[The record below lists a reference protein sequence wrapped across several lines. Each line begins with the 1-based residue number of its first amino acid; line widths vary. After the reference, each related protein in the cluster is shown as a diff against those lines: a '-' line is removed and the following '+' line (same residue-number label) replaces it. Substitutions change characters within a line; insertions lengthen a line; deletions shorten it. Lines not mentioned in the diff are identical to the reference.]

1 MVVAR
6 SAATA
11 AASLVVPQRSDEQL
25 WGGGAVCHVCVG
37 GHPWP
42 SSGSGRVGVANHGL
56 HCQHGLYLEAD
67 RDYVGFTYLRAP
79 SHPGGAAGQAVEVEV
94 TLEDSVTGR
103 VLARQ
108 TLAVPSGQ
116 PWHQLELSLHTA
128 GGGSVCGGVRRP
140 DPQSGT
146 QWLSQCS
153 GALVIAVRTA
163 STILDVDLTYLSPAA
178 WGLLPGAWGVALQ
191 DPSSPIRTHTHTA
204 AQFGDAHSGAL
215 CSVRVCD
222 AAPHAGTLGLP
233 ARRDVAEMFRSQH
246 LKTLRMGGS
255 MCNHGPYRWKD
266 FRGPRDQ
273 RTPYH
278 GDWYRQVCV
287 VRLCGCLSHARTLT
301 ADSPCLVSLCVL
313 ADPDPPCVPRGGCS
327 LGWCRAAALACS
339 RSVSHAV
346 PMWARAQVWGW
357 GQTPRGLP

>member
-1 MVVAR
+1 M
-6 SAATA
+6 
-11 AASLVVPQRSDEQL
+11 
-25 WGGGAVCHVCVG
+25 
-37 GHPWP
+37 
-42 SSGSGRVGVANHGL
+42 GVANHGL

-79 SHPGGAAGQAVEVEV
+79 SHPGVAAGEAVEVEV

-191 DPSSPIRTHTHTA
+191 DPSSPILSLTRTHTQLHNSATHTQA
-204 AQFGDAHSGAL
+204 PCVLSGCATQ
-215 CSVRVCD
+215 RR
-222 AAPHAGTLGLP
+222 TP
-233 ARRDVAEMFRSQH
+233 ARWGFRRGVMW
-246 LKTLRMGGS
+246 LR
-255 MCNHGPYRWKD
+255 C
-266 FRGPRDQ
+266 F
-273 RTPYH
+273 
-278 GDWYRQVCV
+278 
-287 VRLCGCLSHARTLT
+287 
-301 ADSPCLVSLCVL
+301 
-313 ADPDPPCVPRGGCS
+313 
-327 LGWCRAAALACS
+327 AAS
-339 RSVSHAV
+339 I
-346 PMWARAQVWGW
+346 
-357 GQTPRGLP
+357 